1 MTAKFF
7 RSVFALTLVTA
18 LPLVTALHAA
28 IPPAESLLPAD
39 TLVMLTVPDFAALRA
54 AGKQSPQ
61 MLFCNSDA
69 MAPFRE
75 KFIAKLTGQ
84 YLGPLESDL
93 GVKLADFA
101 ELPQGQLTFAVTK
114 NGWDGGND
122 ATPGLLLLLDARDK
136 SSLLA
141 TNLAKLRQ
149 KWTDSGKTIRTETL
163 HGITFSVVP
172 LTSNNIPNSL
182 AGVVTQP
189 QPVQELG
196 KETTHPKTGEFVFGQ
211 YQSLL
216 IVGSSVKAVEPVI
229 ARLTGGSPALLADNS
244 QFAADQLSQ
253 FRDNPLYY
261 GWFNGKT
268 LFGTLASHE
277 PEAPNPQAPSPFPQ
291 LDPRAIL
298 NATGLNALKSAS
310 FALHEDHEGA
320 LATVHFTAPESERA
334 GLFKMFAFSPK
345 EAGVPPFVPADAIK
359 FSRIRLSGH
368 QVWDELQKVVAAISP
383 QGLAS
388 LNAVIDMANT
398 LAQTKTP
405 GFDVRTALIGN
416 LGDDII
422 TYQKAPVDN
431 TPTAQANPPSLVLV
445 AVANADQS
453 IDAIK
458 MLASLAA
465 QQEGAA
471 APRDFL
477 GHKIHTIALRPT
489 VNPATG
495 ASTAHALYVSSSG
508 GYAAL
513 STDSAILE
521 EFLRSADGNVKTLHD
536 LPGLTEAAQH
546 VGGTGGGLFGYE
558 NQQETV
564 RNLFQLMKNSSSSTF
579 NALPP
584 AYRDW
589 LDFSLLPDFNTVS
602 KYFGIS
608 VYGGNL
614 NSEGLTFKVYT
625 PHPPLAR

>member
-7 RSVFALTLVTA
+7 RPVFVLTLVA
-18 LPLVTALHAA
+18 SLPLVTALHAA
-28 IPPAESLLPAD
+28 IPAAENLLPAD
-39 TLVMLTVPDFAALRA
+39 TLVMLTVPDFTALRA

-69 MAPFRE
+69 MAPFRD

-84 YLGPLESDL
+84 YLGPLESEL

-101 ELPQGQLTFAVTK
+101 ELPQGQLTLAVTK

-122 ATPGLLLLLDARDK
+122 VAPGLLLLLDARDK

-149 KWTDSGKTIRTETL
+149 KWTDTGKTLRTETL
-163 HGITFSVVP
+163 HGVTFSVVP
-172 LTSNNIPNSL
+172 LTSNNIPGSL
-182 AGVVTQP
+182 SGVVSQP
-189 QPVQELG
+189 QPVEELG
-196 KETTHPKTGEFVFGQ
+196 KATTHPKAGEFVFGQ

-216 IVGSSVKAVEPVI
+216 IVGSSLKAVEPIIV
-229 ARLTGGSPALLADNS
+229 RLTGGSLAPLADNS
-244 QFAADQLSQ
+244 QFAADQISQ

-261 GWFNGKT
+261 GWFNGKG
-268 LFGTLASHE
+268 LFATLASHV

-291 LDPRAIL
+291 IDPRAIL
-298 NATGLNALKSAS
+298 NATGLLGLKSAS
-310 FALHEDHEGA
+310 FVLREDPEGA

-334 GLFKMFAFSPK
+334 GLLKMFVFSPK
-345 EAGVPPFVPADAIK
+345 EAGVPPFVPVDAVK
-359 FSRIRLSGH
+359 FSRVRLSGH
-368 QVWDELQKVVAAISP
+368 QLWDELQKVVSAISP

-422 TYQKAPVDN
+422 SYQKAPVN
-431 TPTAQANPPSLVLV
+431 KSPAAQADPPSLLLV
-445 AVANADQS
+445 AAANADQT
-453 IDAIK
+453 IDAVK

-465 QQEGAA
+465 PQDSATA
-471 APRDFL
+471 VRDFL
-477 GHKIHTIALRPT
+477 GHKIHTINLRQA
-489 VNPATG
+489 VVAATG
-495 ASTAHALYVSSSG
+495 ASRPRSLSVSSSG
-508 GYAAL
+508 GYVAL
-513 STDSAILE
+513 STDVAILE
-521 EFLRSADGNVKTLHD
+521 EYLRSADGNVKPLRD

-558 NQQETV
+558 NQKDTL
-564 RNLFQLMKNSSSSTF
+564 RYFFQQMKAPAAPAFS
-579 NALPP
+579 ALPP
-584 AYRDW
+584 AYREW
-589 LDFSLLPDFNTVS
+589 LDLSLLPDFDAVA

-608 VYGGNL
+608 VYGGNV
-614 NSEGLTFKVYT
+614 NSEGMTFKVYT
-625 PHPPLAR
+625 PHPPQAR